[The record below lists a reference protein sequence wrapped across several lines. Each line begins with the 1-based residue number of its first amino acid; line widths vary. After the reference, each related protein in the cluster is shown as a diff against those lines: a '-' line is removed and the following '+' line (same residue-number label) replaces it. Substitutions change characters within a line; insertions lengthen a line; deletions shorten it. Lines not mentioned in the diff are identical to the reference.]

1 MSVRD
6 SLSSIRNTL
15 LEVLYG
21 MALHEMVRSRVRER
35 AHLEH
40 LFLLISFGDLLG
52 IPILPPYYSLG
63 LFPYVVPQ
71 IQNWRRRMLR
81 ERDVLD
87 LIA

>member
-1 MSVRD
+1 VSVTHT
-6 SLSSIRNTL
+6 LSSIRNTL

-63 LFPYVVPQ
+63 LFPFVVPQ

>member
-1 MSVRD
+1 MSVTHT
-6 SLSSIRNTL
+6 LSSIRNTL

-63 LFPYVVPQ
+63 LFPFVVPQ

>member
-1 MSVRD
+1 MNLANSLRSVR
-6 SLSSIRNTL
+6 RTL
-15 LEVLYG
+15 QEVLYG
-21 MALHEMVRSRVRER
+21 MAIHDMVRSRMRER

-63 LFPYVVPQ
+63 LFPFVVPQ
-71 IQNWRRRMLR
+71 IQNWRRRVLR
-81 ERDVLD
+81 EKDMLD

>member
-1 MSVRD
+1 MNLADSLRSVR
-6 SLSSIRNTL
+6 RTL
-15 LEVLYG
+15 QEVLYG
-21 MALHEMVRSRVRER
+21 MAIHDMVRSRMRER

-63 LFPYVVPQ
+63 LFPFVVPQ
-71 IQNWRRRMLR
+71 IQNWRRRVLR
-81 ERDVLD
+81 EKDMLD